1 MKRIAPSSFD
11 PRDPRTYQIIGSAMA
26 VHRELGSGFLEPVYQ
41 EALSIEFTARGIPS
55 CREWE
60 IPVHYKGIRL
70 GAAYRADF
78 LCFGEVLVE
87 LKALDRI
94 TPREQAQV
102 IHYLKALNLKTG
114 LLINFGSRVLEFNRL
129 LNPALYVTTGA
140 VSV

>member
-1 MKRIAPSSFD
+1 
-11 PRDPRTYQIIGSAMA
+11 MA
-26 VHRELGSGFLEPVYQ
+26 VHRELGPGFLEPVYQ
-41 EALSIEFTARGIPS
+41 EALSIEFTERGIPC

-60 IPVHYKGIRL
+60 IPIHYRGIRI

-78 LCFGEVLVE
+78 LCYAEVLVE

-102 IHYLKALNLKTG
+102 IHYLKATNLKTG
-114 LLINFGSRVLEFNRL
+114 LLINFGSKVLQFNRL
-129 LNPALYVTTGA
+129 LNPALHVTTSA